1 MGQKTLLE
9 YWLAVYSRKGM
20 ILLITVSAMITAGV
34 LSKLV
39 PPVYEARAVFFVPKA
54 SDSTTFFSSPSGS
67 MVRSVL
73 SPVTK
78 EDDQGPYVGVLKSKA
93 LAELVQKE
101 FPHKSVH
108 DLTHRDLD
116 WVVTDEFLIEVYAR
130 DRNPKFAA
138 GIANAYVKYFDQLMA
153 GYSLSPGSNIQATI
167 KEQLASTNARLAEAQ
182 EALRRFQEEN
192 KTANLDEEIRQVIS
206 VKTSFE
212 SQLQAG
218 RVTYNENVKKIAA
231 TQRELR
237 KEKGVFK
244 QSEVVM
250 SSPLLE
256 KLKGQ
261 MADLEAQM
269 AALRVEKKEAH
280 PEFVALRKNYD
291 KVNENLRREV
301 ERIVNSQVQASNVFY
316 EDLRRQ
322 LVTLLVENEKIAAS
336 MQAIRQVLKG
346 LEERV
351 VKIPR
356 LKKEQDNL
364 TLEIDRYKKLV
375 ETLTTNMEETMAQTK
390 RSPQVAVLV
399 DSATPPSDPSFP
411 IMSLNVIVALIIG
424 FVAGVFYAF
433 FVDYLE
439 ATKDKRLFHLVRAIE
454 ATER

>member
-1 MGQKTLLE
+1 VGQKTLLE

-20 ILLITVSAMITAGV
+20 ILLITVSAMITAAV
-34 LSKLV
+34 LSTLL
-39 PPVYEARAVFFVPKA
+39 PRVYEARAVFFVPRS

-78 EDDQGPYVGVLKSKA
+78 EDDQGPYIGVLKSRA
-93 LAELVQKE
+93 IAELVQKE

-108 DLTHRDLD
+108 DLMRRDLD

-130 DRNPKFAA
+130 DRDPKFAA
-138 GIANAYVKYFDQLMA
+138 GIANAYVRYFDHLMA

-192 KTANLDEEIRQVIS
+192 KTANLDEEIRQVIA
-206 VKTSFE
+206 VKSTFE
-212 SQLQAG
+212 SQLQTG
-218 RVTYNENVKKIAA
+218 RVQYNENVKKIAA

-237 KEKGVFK
+237 KEQGVFRK
-244 QSEVVM
+244 SEVVM

-291 KVNENLRREV
+291 KVNENLRLEV
-301 ERIVNSQVQASNVFY
+301 ERIVNSQVQPSNVFY

-322 LVTLLVENEKIAAS
+322 LVTLLVDNEKIAAS
-336 MQAIRQVLKG
+336 MQATRQVLKG
-346 LEERV
+346 LEERII
-351 VKIPR
+351 KIPR

-375 ETLTTNMEETMAQTK
+375 EALSTNLAETTAQTK
-390 RSPQVAVLV
+390 RSPQVAVVV
-399 DSATPPSDPSFP
+399 DSASPPEEPSFP
-411 IMSLNVIVALIIG
+411 IVSLNVIVALIIG

-433 FVDYLE
+433 FVEYLE
-439 ATKDKRLFHLVRAIE
+439 ETKDKRLFRLVRAIE